1 MSEDKNHSEELL
13 RYLRGEMTNDE
24 AHDFERRALTDPFLQ
39 DALGGAEMISAEE
52 FERDLT
58 DIEKKNQAKHRPK
71 TLITWRIAAVISLLM
86 VSGITFWVVQ
96 DINRPEEISQT
107 NSPEK
112 EELGEISPTSN
123 DTASEKKEEI
133 IAFDQEE
140 SKPTNL
146 PQPVAARQP
155 EKPNNSQSEL
165 SVKSEEPEPIVIED
179 NRSDEIADQTF
190 TQDEVQDKPIEALT
204 LSKSSAAKR
213 SFAPKKSPANDSIE
227 ADSFF
232 ASEEDEEVALQEV
245 VVSGYGDYDN
255 EPDGFVDAYPRPDY
269 RTFKQYLEENLQYP
283 EAAKNQ
289 GVKGRVILQL
299 TISPTGSIT
308 NIEVKRSLG
317 SGCDEEAIR
326 LIEEGPSWE
335 PASRDGINVESR
347 IRVRVK
353 FDLD

>member
-1 MSEDKNHSEELL
+1 MSEDKNHNEELL
-13 RYLRGEMTNDE
+13 RYLRGEMSNEE

-39 DALGGAEMISAEE
+39 DALDGAEMISAEE
-52 FERDLT
+52 FDRDLA
-58 DIEKKNQAKHRPK
+58 DIEKESQAKHRPK
-71 TLITWRIAAVISLLM
+71 TSIIWRVAAVISLLI
-86 VSGITFWVVQ
+86 VSGITFWVVH
-96 DINRPEEISQT
+96 DINRPEVISQT

-112 EELGEISPTSN
+112 EELEIIPPTSN

-140 SKPTNL
+140 SEPTNL

-155 EKPNNSQSEL
+155 EKPNNFKPEL
-165 SVKSEEPEPIVIED
+165 SVESEEPEPIVID
-179 NRSDEIADQTF
+179 HDRSDEIIDQTF
-190 TQDEVQDKPIEALT
+190 TREEVQDEPTQAVT

-213 SFAPKKSPANDSIE
+213 SFAPTESPANDSIE
-227 ADSFF
+227 ADNFF
-232 ASEEDEEVALQEV
+232 VSEEDEEMALQEV

-255 EPDGFVDAYPRPDY
+255 EPEGFVDAYPRPDY
-269 RTFKQYLEENLQYP
+269 RTFKQYLEKNLQYP

-335 PASRDGINVESR
+335 PASRDGINIETR